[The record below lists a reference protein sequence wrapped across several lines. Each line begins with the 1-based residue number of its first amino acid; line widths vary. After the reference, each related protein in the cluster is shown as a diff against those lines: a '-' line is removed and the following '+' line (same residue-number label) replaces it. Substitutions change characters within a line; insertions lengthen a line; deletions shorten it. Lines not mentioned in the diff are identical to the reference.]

1 MIFRE
6 IEKRILKLD
15 KFKKVVVVTGQRQ
28 VGKTTLLK
36 TLKDKDQNYV
46 ELNLLHLVL
55 CNYKF

>member
-1 MIFRE
+1 MVFRE